1 MLLDAPLPRMDKPL
15 DTLKRKN
22 QVQIERAISE
32 LDEYLTPP
40 DLLLL
45 FLGQPPSSKRMAPV
59 LPKNRYFTP

>member
-1 MLLDAPLPRMDKPL
+1 VLLDAPLPRIVKPL
-15 DTLKRKN
+15 DTVGRKN

-32 LDEYLTPP
+32 LDEDLTPP

-45 FLGQPPSSKRMAPV
+45 LLGQPPSSKRMAPD